1 MGCPLGRAPEFRRLY
16 LCASYTGDGLGGT
29 GKLRSNFMQPA
40 SIEFRQDLCSGI
52 VEDSPDGIVA
62 FGLDGRIRFMNAAA
76 RVHRGLALDAV
87 VAGGAWMALWPEEAQ
102 SDAARALQSGRAGRG
117 FVFQTEVL
125 QPGGDAAWL
134 DVVVSPLR
142 DSDGAVAGLVSDCR
156 ASTANMLALREAA
169 AREQSLVKTTA
180 AMRAAQHLAQLGGWE
195 YDCVRRRVSFAAEL
209 SYLIAGAPQQ
219 NREEGL
225 KLWVAED
232 ASAFESVLDEAVRV
246 GRDFSFEGRIH
257 APDGSV
263 RWVRVVGEPQL
274 DSGECVA
281 MRGASQDIT
290 EQRAA
295 VERLRAS
302 EQSARQAAEAM
313 SSFLATMSHEI
324 RTPLNGILGMVQI
337 LALGELSETQRGQVS
352 VIETSGEA
360 LLVLL
365 NDLLDLSRAAAGKI
379 ELEDGVVDID
389 ALAKAIGVFARLAQ
403 EKNVDFSVVTA
414 AGTRRRW
421 TGDPTRVQQVL
432 NNLVGNAVKF
442 TERGSVDVGISEC
455 DGRLRLEVRDTGVGI
470 PADKLDTVFE
480 RFVQADGSTTRR
492 FGGSG
497 LGLAICRELVALM
510 GGDIIVESTLGAGA
524 IFTVNLPLAPVD
536 PSGELDEAVGDA
548 PAVGLRVLVAED
560 NALNQTVLKAM
571 LATFGVEPTIVD
583 NGQEAFN
590 AWRGDSW
597 DLILMDIQMPV
608 MDGISATRAIREVE
622 RSEGR
627 TRTPVIAVTANAMAH
642 HRAEYHAAGMDGFVA
657 KPLKLEAL
665 IEAMDAGLQ
674 SCGIPLAA

>member
-1 MGCPLGRAPEFRRLY
+1 
-16 LCASYTGDGLGGT
+16 
-29 GKLRSNFMQPA
+29 MQPA
-40 SIEFRQDLCSGI
+40 SIEFGQDLCSGI

-76 RVHRGLALDAV
+76 RVRRGLALDAV
-87 VAGGAWMALWPEEAQ
+87 VAGGAWMALWPEAAL

-219 NREEGL
+219 DREEAL
-225 KLWVAED
+225 KVWVAED
-232 ASAFESVLDEAVRV
+232 ASAFESILDEAVRE

-274 DSGECVA
+274 DSGGCVA
-281 MRGASQDIT
+281 MRGATQDIT

-337 LALGELSETQRGQVS
+337 LALGELSETQRCQFS

-365 NDLLDLSRAAAGKI
+365 NDLLDLSRVAAGKI

-403 EKNVDFSVVTA
+403 EKNVDFSVVTD

-442 TERGSVDVGISEC
+442 TERGSVEVGISEC
-455 DGRLRLEVRDTGVGI
+455 NGRLRLEVRDTGVGI
-470 PADKLDTVFE
+470 PADKLDAIFE

-497 LGLAICRELVALM
+497 LGLAICRELVTLM

-560 NALNQTVLKAM
+560 NAMNQTVLKAM
-571 LATFGVEPTIVD
+571 LATFGVDPTIVD

-627 TRTPVIAVTANAMAH
+627 TRTPVIAVTANAMTH

-665 IEAMDAGLQ
+665 IEAIDAGLQ